1 MFVLALNKE
10 DNMLRVE
17 RSTTIKAKP
26 DAVAAF
32 LAEPTNFA
40 KIDRKVRGMKV
51 IEQGQDY
58 ALVNIKG
65 LFAGFF
71 PYWMQF
77 RMERQ
82 PDGGLIIYQVK
93 GIAKSFDASF
103 TLQETP
109 EGTTVTHVE
118 SYSFYTLTPKLLDGL
133 FTPYVARVVEE
144 ELYRFRRYVEE
155 GWHIEIPWA

>member
-1 MFVLALNKE
+1 
-10 DNMLRVE
+10 MLRVE
-17 RSTTIKAKP
+17 RSTVIKAKP

-40 KIDRKVRGMKV
+40 KIDRKVRGMNV

-65 LFAGFF
+65 LFGGFF

-82 PDGGLIIYQVK
+82 SDGGLIIYQVK

-103 TLQETP
+103 TLKEVP
-109 EGTTVTHVE
+109 EGTQVTHVE
-118 SYSFYTLTPKLLDGL
+118 AYSFYSLTPALLEG
-133 FTPYVARVVEE
+133 FFNPYVSRVVEE
-144 ELYRFRRYVEE
+144 ELYRFRRFVEE
-155 GWHIEIPWA
+155 GWNTSIPWD